1 MLPYTQFFFR
11 ETIHIFILRF
21 ILLVFK
27 TERLNGL
34 HAKPFINPSLTIHK
48 G

>member
-1 MLPYTQFFFR
+1 MLPYTHFFPR
-11 ETIHIFILRF
+11 KTIHLFILRL

-27 TERLNGL
+27 TERLKGL
-34 HAKPFINPSLTIHK
+34 HAKPFINPSQTIHK